1 MKTNKLLINIL
12 FVLECLVIIFAV
24 YYIGTK
30 QYDKAVFD
38 IVIAIYYNILRNQLE
53 ERDRRKIERMKNL
66 LKDLEKRK

>member
-12 FVLECLVIIFAV
+12 FILECLVIIFSI
-24 YYIGTK
+24 YYTGTN

-53 ERDRRKIERMKNL
+53 ERNRRKIERMKNL